1 VTGTVKETINADKA
15 RIGPD
20 AVLEM
25 LKSVKRVV
33 ATRGKQVVT
42 FDLTKDRPTDE
53 TLLEYLLGRTG
64 NLRAPAAIVGKTLVV
79 GFNPEAYKEVLGA

>member
-79 GFNPEAYKEVLGA
+79 GFNPEAYNVVLGA

>member
-1 VTGTVKETINADKA
+1 VTGTVKVTINADKA

-79 GFNPEAYKEVLGA
+79 GFNPEAYNVVLGA

>member
-1 VTGTVKETINADKA
+1 MTGTVKETINADKA